1 MSNFISSEHS
11 EKLILRYDLLFEE
24 GIKFA
29 QKYSGITWTD
39 YNYHDPGVT
48 FLEYLCYSIT
58 DLGYRSNFPIE
69 DLFLF
74 GKDDFDSIKKNLLFG
89 PATIFNTSPITI
101 NDYRK
106 LIIDKVKEVANAWVI
121 PVSASKIGV
130 SGLFEIFLQS
140 SEDLS
145 EFELKYLK
153 QEVEQVFHSNR
164 LIGHDL
170 SEVIVLQKVNLS
182 IKADILIESDAL
194 GELVMAKVYA
204 NLDNYINPQVERH
217 NPERLWKEEGY
228 KPEEVFTGPLP
239 KYGYIFEN
247 DLSPKVEV
255 IYLSKI
261 KELILSVTGVKEI
274 KKLQLFKN
282 EIPVFDNFVFFE
294 KSEFPK
300 IQYLNDLTD
309 TFQTEIRLLKNGVE
323 YEVDPII
330 TKQLITSEN
339 LSVGQFYH
347 EELTYKEILPQ
358 GRFSLDDLKKH
369 FPIHNELPE
378 FYGLGKR
385 GASGNYSDT
394 AQSSILQ
401 LAAYLFF
408 FEQFIA
414 SYLAQLA
421 NLRNLFSADFSK
433 VTYFNQVPTDIPNLE
448 FLIDELEGFKAK
460 LDQCSSFYDYSTDRH
475 NRLLNHLLAR
485 FGEVVDDSSLK
496 KINRGNSIEIEGEIY
511 SELIATKTN
520 LLHSIVELGKDRA
533 KGTNIKSDEIWD
545 TTNVSGLEKRLCL
558 SLNIQN
564 YARRNLSASLL
575 RQFQSKQKKVKKSN
589 WELITIVTEREKLEV
604 FKLPSEEYSGQ
615 AVHFYGTGIHF
626 IRELFDLVSNEKS
639 LWYVTSKNKSS
650 HYLIIKQRQSEYP
663 FVAYEAETEVDCL
676 KAKQNILK
684 KFRDLEKDSE
694 GFHLVEHVLLRPLEP
709 ISFLFS
715 FLDTEGE
722 AFIEG
727 VYPGDLKKQKSLG
740 EEAVVYGISEDNY
753 SILKEHD
760 SPVYTVVL
768 YDLEHEPMA
777 RLKRNFN
784 SKPKAKEGIQSAIA
798 FFRKLANKEL
808 GLEAVMDVVHIGG
821 MANGFPA
828 DFQFS
833 SSLSL
838 IFPDWPSRFQKPDFL
853 KFIKRILAEN
863 ILAHHSIHIYFLNIT
878 ELARFEE
885 LFHKW
890 LIFKRQKNQD
900 LKMIDNLSLQ
910 IIQMLKGFKSAS

>member
-1 MSNFISSEHS
+1 M
-11 EKLILRYDLLFEE
+11 
-24 GIKFA
+24 
-29 QKYSGITWTD
+29 
-39 YNYHDPGVT
+39 
-48 FLEYLCYSIT
+48 
-58 DLGYRSNFPIE
+58 
-69 DLFLF
+69 
-74 GKDDFDSIKKNLLFG
+74 
-89 PATIFNTSPITI
+89 
-101 NDYRK
+101 
-106 LIIDKVKEVANAWVI
+106 
-121 PVSASKIGV
+121 
-130 SGLFEIFLQS
+130 
-140 SEDLS
+140 
-145 EFELKYLK
+145 
-153 QEVEQVFHSNR
+153 
-164 LIGHDL
+164 
-170 SEVIVLQKVNLS
+170 
-182 IKADILIESDAL
+182 
-194 GELVMAKVYA
+194 
-204 NLDNYINPQVERH
+204 
-217 NPERLWKEEGY
+217 
-228 KPEEVFTGPLP
+228 
-239 KYGYIFEN
+239 
-247 DLSPKVEV
+247 
-255 IYLSKI
+255 
-261 KELILSVTGVKEI
+261 
-274 KKLQLFKN
+274 
-282 EIPVFDNFVFFE
+282 
-294 KSEFPK
+294 
-300 IQYLNDLTD
+300 
-309 TFQTEIRLLKNGVE
+309 
-323 YEVDPII
+323 
-330 TKQLITSEN
+330 
-339 LSVGQFYH
+339 
-347 EELTYKEILPQ
+347 
-358 GRFSLDDLKKH
+358 
-369 FPIHNELPE
+369 
-378 FYGLGKR
+378 
-385 GASGNYSDT
+385 
-394 AQSSILQ
+394 
-401 LAAYLFF
+401 
-408 FEQFIA
+408 
-414 SYLAQLA
+414 
-421 NLRNLFSADFSK
+421 
-433 VTYFNQVPTDIPNLE
+433 
-448 FLIDELEGFKAK
+448 
-460 LDQCSSFYDYSTDRH
+460 
-475 NRLLNHLLAR
+475 
-485 FGEVVDDSSLK
+485 
-496 KINRGNSIEIEGEIY
+496 
-511 SELIATKTN
+511 
-520 LLHSIVELGKDRA
+520 
-533 KGTNIKSDEIWD
+533 
-545 TTNVSGLEKRLCL
+545 
-558 SLNIQN
+558 
-564 YARRNLSASLL
+564 
-575 RQFQSKQKKVKKSN
+575 
-589 WELITIVTEREKLEV
+589 ITIVTEREKLEV

-885 LFHKW
+885 LFHEW
-890 LIFKRQKNQD
+890 LILKSQKNQD